1 MLRMRILEAPAI
13 RDTVGPGGP
22 CTWQTPRDGPAVV
35 TPDQEQPMDRPLD
48 GRRIVLGVTGGVAA
62 YKAAEL
68 CRELVRRGAFV
79 SPILTESAQRFIGAA
94 TFDAIASEPART
106 TLWDSPEPSPHTDL
120 GQQADLVVVA
130 PATANLL
137 AAARAGTSHDLLT
150 TTLLATRAPV
160 LLCPAM
166 HTEMWEHPATREN
179 VQVLLDRGTLMMAPA
194 TGELA
199 GGDVGTGRLADPI
212 EIADRCEQ
220 LLSGEHV
227 PVRSVVPPQPPRT
240 ADLAGLTV
248 LVSAGGTREAIDPV
262 RFIGNRSSG
271 RQGHAIARAARA
283 RGARVLLVT
292 TMPNERSLARSASSG
307 DVCAVDTAQ
316 QLHDEML
323 ARAREADVVVMCA
336 AVADFR
342 PVATA
347 TGKLKRR
354 DGLPQLELEP
364 TPNVL
369 RALVAA
375 RPLGQT
381 IVGFAAET
389 DDVDD
394 NALEKLAGSGADL
407 LVANDVSRA
416 DAGFEHAT
424 NAVTIHRTGGA
435 EPIDVPVADK
445 LVVADRI
452 LDAVLEHRAGTTTGG
467 RSGHLREVRP

>member
-1 MLRMRILEAPAI
+1 
-13 RDTVGPGGP
+13 
-22 CTWQTPRDGPAVV
+22 
-35 TPDQEQPMDRPLD
+35 MDHPLD

-94 TFDAIASEPART
+94 TFNAIASEPART

-130 PATANLL
+130 PVTANLL

-166 HTEMWEHPATREN
+166 HTEMWEHPATCDN
-179 VQVLLDRGTLMMAPA
+179 VRTLLDRGTFMMAPA

-199 GGDVGTGRLADPI
+199 GGDVGTGRLADPL

-220 LLSGEHV
+220 LLSGERAA
-227 PVRSVVPPQPPRT
+227 VRSEVPPQPPRT
-240 ADLAGLTV
+240 VDLVGLTV

-271 RQGHAIARAARA
+271 RQGHALARAARA

-292 TMPNERSLARSASSG
+292 TMPDERSLARFAG
-307 DVCAVDTAQ
+307 DLCAVDTAQ
-316 QLHDEML
+316 QLHDAMVV
-323 ARAREADVVVMCA
+323 RALESDIVVMCA

-342 PVATA
+342 PVTSA

-354 DGLPQLELEP
+354 AGLPQLELEP

-375 RPLGQT
+375 RTPGQT

-389 DDVDD
+389 HDLRH
-394 NALEKLAGSGADL
+394 NALEKLTGSGADL
-407 LVANDVSRA
+407 LVANDVGRS
-416 DAGFEHAT
+416 DTGFEHAT
-424 NAVTIHRTGGA
+424 NAVTIHRVGGA
-435 EPIDVPVADK
+435 APIDVPVADK
-445 LVVADRI
+445 LVVAHRI
-452 LDAVLEHRAGTTTGG
+452 LDAVLEQRAAAGPSGG
-467 RSGHLREVRP
+467 RGSHLREVRR